1 MHKCKW
7 ICPSLCLSVCVPV
20 SLTILSLYLLLSNRT
35 RLSSSSAGTWCVAKD
50 KKVLSRQARQ
60 SVWSRW
66 GCKVLLSSYLCVM
79 SMARLIVTVKVH
91 ARACLCVRV
100 SMYICICICI
110 RIWSVSVCV
119 PSSCALTLF
128 SSWMPLAALYLAW
141 GFVGICFVCASYK
154 WLEWCCLCLNVIVIV
169 HRCLCVCLC
178 VFECKAKVEICKE
191 IVNIG

>member
-20 SLTILSLYLLLSNRT
+20 SLSILSLYLLLSNRT

-100 SMYICICICI
+100 SMYICRCIYICI
-110 RIWSVSVCV
+110 SVCV

-169 HRCLCVCLC
+169 HRCLCVCVC
-178 VFECKAKVEICKE
+178 IWV
-191 IVNIG
+191 